1 MKFDIKNLIN
11 GLMKVVLLLAF
22 FCSGYWTKSI
32 IDEQQITA
40 NKNQI
45 EWLQVETERQRKEI
59 DELKVKATN
68 IDLILQ
74 KISRLEAMHDR

>member
-1 MKFDIKNLIN
+1 MKSPVLNFIN

-22 FCSGYWTKSI
+22 FCTGYWTKSI
-32 IDEQQITA
+32 IDARQITD

-74 KISRLEAMHDR
+74 KISRLEAMHNR

>member
-1 MKFDIKNLIN
+1 MKSLVLNFIN

-22 FCSGYWTKSI
+22 FCTGYWTKSI
-32 IDEQQITA
+32 IDAQQITD

-74 KISRLEAMHDR
+74 KISRLEAMHNR